1 MFMNEW
7 LNDPYIQSFLND
19 LISGQITLFTGVF
32 WVLIAAGVSIVGGA
46 IGGVL
51 LASKSLGVQLSA
63 MIGGLFG
70 PTAVIPATA
79 IALVVMKIA

>member
-1 MFMNEW
+1 MNEW
-7 LNDPYIQSFLND
+7 LNDPYMQSFLND
-19 LISGQITLFTGVF
+19 LISGQITLFTGIF

>member
-7 LNDPYIQSFLND
+7 LNDPYMQSFLND
-19 LISGQITLFTGVF
+19 LISGQITLFTGIF